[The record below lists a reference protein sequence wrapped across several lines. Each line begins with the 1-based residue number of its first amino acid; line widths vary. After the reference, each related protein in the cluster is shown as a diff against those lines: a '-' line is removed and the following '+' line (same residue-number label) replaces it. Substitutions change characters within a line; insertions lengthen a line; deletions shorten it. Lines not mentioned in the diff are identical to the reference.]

1 MTRTLVISGASSGI
15 GRAAAARLGREGWRV
30 LAGVRNDAAAAE
42 LDALPGVSAVR
53 LDIGDETSI
62 AALAERLAGEPRAL
76 LGGLVNN
83 AGTAVGGAVESLP
96 LSEWRRQFETN
107 FFGHVALTRALLP
120 RLRRDRGRILFTSSV
135 GGFSATPFLAPYNA
149 SKFAIEGLADALRQ
163 EVADLGVHV
172 AVIQPGATATQMIA
186 GADETTRRGL
196 AYLEADAPEHY
207 RRVGAAIGRAFAEEM
222 PKHAVDPDVVA
233 RAISHALS
241 APVPRT
247 RYRVGRDTR
256 IQALLAHWL
265 GDRSFD
271 RIKRRFMGIG

>member
-1 MTRTLVISGASSGI
+1 MARTVVISGTSSGI
-15 GRAAAARLGREGWRV
+15 GRAAAERLGREGWRV
-30 LAGVRNDAAAAE
+30 LAGVRSDAAAE
-42 LDALPGVSAVR
+42 DLGALPGVTAVR
-53 LDIGDETSI
+53 LDLTDEASVG
-62 AALAERLAGEPRAL
+62 ALAERVAGEPDAV

-83 AGTAVGGAVESLP
+83 AGTAVAGPVEYLP

-120 RLRRDRGRILFTSSV
+120 RLRRDGGRILFTSSV

-172 AVIQPGATATQMIA
+172 AVIQPGATATAMIA
-186 GADETTRRGL
+186 GADETTSRALSYVG
-196 AYLEADAPEHY
+196 ADAPEHY

-222 PKHAVDPDVVA
+222 PKSAVDPDVVA
-233 RAISHALS
+233 QAIARALT

-256 IQALLAHWL
+256 IQALLSRLL
-265 GDRSFD
+265 GDRAFD
-271 RIKRRFMGIG
+271 RLKRRFMGLG